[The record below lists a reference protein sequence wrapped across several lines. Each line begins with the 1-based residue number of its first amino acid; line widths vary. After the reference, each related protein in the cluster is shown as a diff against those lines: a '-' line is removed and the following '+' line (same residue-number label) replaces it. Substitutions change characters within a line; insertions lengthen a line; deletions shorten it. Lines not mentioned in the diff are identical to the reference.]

1 MDAVRALILSYTQ
14 AAEEGLEA
22 GANASKAYPL
32 MTNHRVPKTA
42 ITTIASS
49 SLGFIPGV
57 GQRTLPAIPV
67 AACRQVKARKRFTLL
82 EPKLRKAKV

>member
-1 MDAVRALILSYTQ
+1 M
-14 AAEEGLEA
+14 EA

-49 SLGFIPGV
+49 SLGFIPDV
-57 GQRTLPAIPV
+57 GLRRLPAIPV
-67 AACRQVKARKRFTLL
+67 AACRQDKARKRFT
-82 EPKLRKAKV
+82 PRAKTEESRSLGPVT

>member
-1 MDAVRALILSYTQ
+1 MRY
-14 AAEEGLEA
+14 AAEEGVEA
-22 GANASKAYPL
+22 GDHASKAYPL

-49 SLGFIPGV
+49 SLGFIPDV

-67 AACRQVKARKRFTLL
+67 AACRQVKARKKFTLL
-82 EPKLRKAKV
+82 NPKLREVRV